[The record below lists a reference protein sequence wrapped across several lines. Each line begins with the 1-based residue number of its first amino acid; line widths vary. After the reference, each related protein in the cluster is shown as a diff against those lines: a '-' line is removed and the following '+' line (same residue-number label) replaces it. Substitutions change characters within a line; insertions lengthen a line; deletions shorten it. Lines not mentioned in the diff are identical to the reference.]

1 MADMERWDDY
11 LIAEHELI
19 ERGMAVL
26 KNCLER
32 LDDTL
37 KNPIQLKR
45 AIDFLLEFGDKI
57 HNKKEEDFLFPLLEK
72 RGIPG
77 SPGPLG
83 VMLQEHDAE
92 RQLLARMV
100 EEISDLNQRPQE
112 VLRKFKQEGL
122 EYLSIRAEHIWKEND
137 VLYPMG
143 RKVLEEQDNPELMTE
158 FHRIDQETY
167 GPDAR
172 ALYARMVDEVEQ
184 GADIEKQIIRG
195 LSYDQIDA
203 IMETLPFEVT
213 FVDAS
218 DSVAYFN
225 RLDKSKIFPRTR
237 SVIGRKVEKC
247 HPAKSVDRVSDI
259 VRSFKDGTRDKAE
272 FWIDFRGD
280 KVLIRYFPVYDRKG
294 EYMGV
299 LEVTQG
305 IGEIQEIIGEKRL

>member
-26 KNCLER
+26 KNWLER

-83 VMLQEHDAE
+83 VMLQEHEAE

-100 EEISDLNQRPQE
+100 EEISDLNKGPDE

-143 RKVLEEQDNPELMTE
+143 RKVLKEEDNPELMTA
-158 FHRIDQETY
+158 FHRIDQEVY

-213 FVDAS
+213 FVDAG

-259 VRSFKDGTRDKAE
+259 VRSFKDGTQDKAE

-299 LEVTQG
+299 LEVTQE
-305 IGEIQEIIGEKRL
+305 IGEIQKITGEKRL

>member
-1 MADMERWDDY
+1 MADKERWDDY

-26 KNCLER
+26 KKGLER

-37 KNPIQLKR
+37 KNPIQMKR
-45 AIDFLLEFGDKI
+45 AIDFLIEFGDKI

-92 RQLLARMV
+92 RQLLSRMLGQ
-100 EEISDLNQRPQE
+100 ISELSQGSDEGR
-112 VLRKFKQEGL
+112 RKFKEEGL

-143 RKVLEEQDNPELMTE
+143 RKVLKDEDNPGLMLA
-158 FHRIDQETY
+158 FNRIDQETY
-167 GPDAR
+167 GPNAR
-172 ALYARMVDEVEQ
+172 ALYAQMVEEAEKGVV
-184 GADIEKQIIRG
+184 IEKQIIRG

-213 FVDAS
+213 FVDAD

-247 HPAKSVDRVSDI
+247 HPAKSGDRVRDI
-259 VRSFKDGTRDKAE
+259 VQSFKDGTQDKAE

-280 KVLIRYFPVYDRKG
+280 KVLIRYFPVYDRNG
-294 EYMGV
+294 AYMGV

-305 IGEIQEIIGEKRL
+305 IGEIQKIAGEKRL